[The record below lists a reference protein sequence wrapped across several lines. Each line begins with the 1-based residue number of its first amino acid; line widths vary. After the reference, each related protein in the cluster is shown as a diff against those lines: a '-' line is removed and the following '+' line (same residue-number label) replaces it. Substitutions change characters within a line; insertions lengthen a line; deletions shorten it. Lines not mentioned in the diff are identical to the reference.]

1 MEMTKSEQTSE
12 LLQAHAHIWNH
23 ILNFINSMSLNC
35 AIKLGIPDAINNH
48 GRPMTLTELIDALPI
63 NKKKS
68 DGIHRLMRILIHSG
82 YFVEKETPENGQ
94 ELGYWLTPA
103 SRLVLRD
110 EPLSITPFLQLILDP
125 LIKKPW
131 HYMSEWFQ
139 NEAHTPFEMAHGMT
153 MWDYAGHESKFNNL
167 FNDAMASDA
176 RLIASVVK
184 YCGAVFEGL
193 ESIVDVGGGTG
204 TVAKAVAG
212 AYPELKCTVLDLP
225 QVVGDLVGSE
235 NLKFVGGDMFEAIPP
250 ANAVLLKSI
259 LHDWNDE
266 ECVKILKLSK
276 EAIPSKEEGGKVIII
291 DMVVN
296 NCNNQKKDDNSIETQ
311 LFFDMLMMV
320 LLTGKERTEK
330 EWAKLF
336 KAAGFNGGFKI
347 TPILGLRSVI
357 EVFL

>member
-1 MEMTKSEQTSE
+1 
-12 LLQAHAHIWNH
+12 
-23 ILNFINSMSLNC
+23 
-35 AIKLGIPDAINNH
+35 
-48 GRPMTLTELIDALPI
+48 
-63 NKKKS
+63 
-68 DGIHRLMRILIHSG
+68 MRILIHSG
-82 YFVEKETPENGQ
+82 YFVQKETPENG

-110 EPLSITPFLQLILDP
+110 EPLSITPFLQLALDP
-125 LIKKPW
+125 VIKKPW

-139 NEAHTPFEMAHGMT
+139 KEERTMFETAHGMT
-153 MWDYAGHESKFNNL
+153 LWDYAGHESKFNNL

-176 RLIASVVK
+176 KLIASVVVED
-184 YCGAVFEGL
+184 CAAVFKGL

-204 TVAKAVAG
+204 TLAKAVAG
-212 AYPELKCTVLDLP
+212 AYPELKYTVLDLP

-250 ANAVLLKSI
+250 ANAVLLKIGVGHIKFKFETEFSKIEAGIGSVKSSDKFRTGNAWI

-266 ECVKILKLSK
+266 KCVKILNLSK
-276 EAIPSKEEGGKVIII
+276 EAIRSKEEGGKVIII

-296 NCNNQKKDDNSIETQ
+296 NCNNQKKDDNSVETQ

-320 LLTGKERTEK
+320 LFTGKERTEK
-330 EWAKLF
+330 EWAELF

-357 EVFL
+357 EVFP